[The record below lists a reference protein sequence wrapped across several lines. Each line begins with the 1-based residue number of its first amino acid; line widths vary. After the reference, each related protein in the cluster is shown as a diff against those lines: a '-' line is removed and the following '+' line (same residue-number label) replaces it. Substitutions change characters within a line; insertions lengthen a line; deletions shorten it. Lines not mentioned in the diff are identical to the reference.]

1 MIREAEITDSG
12 YIKLLLEQL
21 GYPQN
26 SEEQVKQSIQNYLNR
41 PNNVYV
47 YEEENKVIGFISIS
61 IIPMFHRNSGVG
73 RITALCV
80 NEKKRGNGI
89 GTKLLNEA
97 KRYCKSMDCEKIEVT
112 SGNRIERKPTHKFY
126 LNNGMGIDSTR
137 FTEII

>member
-73 RITALCV
+73 RITALC
-80 NEKKRGNGI
+80 G
-89 GTKLLNEA
+89 
-97 KRYCKSMDCEKIEVT
+97 
-112 SGNRIERKPTHKFY
+112 FY
-126 LNNGMGIDSTR
+126 
-137 FTEII
+137 